1 MKKYLVS
8 IVVPVYNVEKYLKRC
23 VDSIINQSY
32 NNIEI
37 LLVDDGSTDSSGKIC
52 DDYLKKDSRIK
63 VIHKQNGGLSDARNF
78 GIDKSTGDYLS
89 FIDSDDW
96 IEKDMIMN
104 LFNSIINE
112 KSDISIC
119 RRYRVYD
126 NQEKNVE
133 SFQTF
138 PKSCAFNNIDGLNY
152 LMSFCGYDMSVCD
165 KMFKSSLFYDVRF
178 PFGKTCEDSFTTY
191 KLFAKANKISYI
203 DKPLYNYYYRVN
215 SITRNKDVNETV
227 ITAAKE
233 QFMFI
238 KDNYPENIYAASSFV
253 ITAYMSVY
261 NEFIIRNKIC
271 TKINEYKNNSRSF
284 LRNALKNQNISK
296 LKKIQMLIFC
306 LSTTMYKLFYKI
318 MLKRK

>member
-1 MKKYLVS
+1 MKKHLVS

-112 KSDISIC
+112 KSDISI
-119 RRYRVYD
+119 
-126 NQEKNVE
+126 EFMIIK
-133 SFQTF
+133 
-138 PKSCAFNNIDGLNY
+138 KKMLNH
-152 LMSFCGYDMSVCD
+152 F
-165 KMFKSSLFYDVRF
+165 
-178 PFGKTCEDSFTTY
+178 
-191 KLFAKANKISYI
+191 KLFQNLVLLTI
-203 DKPLYNYYYRVN
+203 LMVL
-215 SITRNKDVNETV
+215 
-227 ITAAKE
+227 
-233 QFMFI
+233 
-238 KDNYPENIYAASSFV
+238 
-253 ITAYMSVY
+253 
-261 NEFIIRNKIC
+261 II
-271 TKINEYKNNSRSF
+271 
-284 LRNALKNQNISK
+284 
-296 LKKIQMLIFC
+296 
-306 LSTTMYKLFYKI
+306 
-318 MLKRK
+318 

>member
-1 MKKYLVS
+1 MKKHLVS
-8 IVVPVYNVEKYLKRC
+8 IVVPVYNVEKYLNRC

-37 LLVDDGSTDSSGKIC
+37 LLVDDGSTDSSGKLC

-78 GIDKSTGDYLS
+78 GIDKSTGDYLC

-126 NQEKNVE
+126 NQEKIVE

-138 PKSCAFNNIDGLNY
+138 PKSCVFNNIAGLNY

-165 KMFKSSLFYDVRF
+165 KMFKSSLFSDVRF

-227 ITAAKE
+227 ITAANE

-271 TKINEYKNNSRSF
+271 TKIDEYKKNSRPF
-284 LRNALKNQNISK
+284 LSNALKNQDISK